1 MIEPLAEKLREDF
14 PKLTKSEKAVATYM
28 LSHLQ
33 RLPFETAASIAEAVG
48 VSQMTVSR
56 FLRTLGYK
64 GLSDLKERLRADMEG
79 GAQVLVSDRIDRI
92 RKDGGADARLAGNLE
107 MELQATV
114 GVYELRGSETWREA
128 VGLLSSSAQVFIAG
142 FQTISGI
149 ASDFAGRLDYV
160 RPNVHFLHSQSGTF
174 SELFAGNGG
183 DKLLILFE
191 MRRYTKLSF
200 QLARA
205 AVEAGV
211 PLVIICDT
219 HCYWARDFTDHVLA
233 VNTESTLFWDSQ
245 APFATLTNLMLDD
258 VIAQL
263 GDQVAARIQHM
274 RRLQDQFDAFI
285 D

>member
-1 MIEPLAEKLREDF
+1 MIEPLAEKLREEF
-14 PKLTKSEKAVATYM
+14 PKLTKSEKAVATYLLAHM
-28 LSHLQ
+28 Q
-33 RLPFETAASIAEAVG
+33 RLPFETAASIADSVG

-64 GLSDLKERLRADMEG
+64 GLSDLKEQLRADMS
-79 GAQVLVSDRIDRI
+79 VTPLLVSDRVDRI
-92 RKDGGADARLAGNLE
+92 RKDPAADARLASNLE
-107 MELQATV
+107 LELQATIA
-114 GVYELRGSETWREA
+114 VYELRHSPTWRQ
-128 VGLLSSSAQVFIAG
+128 VTDLLCSSAEVFIAG

-160 RPNVHFLHSQSGTF
+160 RPDATFLHGKSGTF
-174 SELFAGNGG
+174 SELFASGG
-183 DKLLILFE
+183 DSKLLILFE

-205 AVEAGV
+205 TSEAGI

-219 HCYWARDFTDHVLA
+219 HCYWARDFTEDVLA
-233 VNTESTLFWDSQ
+233 VNTGSELFWDSQ
-245 APFATLTNLMLDD
+245 APFATLTNLLLDD

-263 GDQVAARIQHM
+263 GDQVAERIQRM
-274 RRLQDQFDAFI
+274 RRLQDQFEAFV

>member
-1 MIEPLAEKLREDF
+1 MTEALAEKLREDF
-14 PKLTKSEKAVATYM
+14 PKLTRSEKAVATYM
-28 LSHLQ
+28 LTHMQ

-48 VSQMTVSR
+48 VSQMTVGR

-79 GAQVLVSDRIDRI
+79 GAQVLVSDRVDRI
-92 RKDGGADARLAGNLE
+92 RKDGGGDARLAGNLE
-107 MELQATV
+107 LELQATV
-114 GVYELRGSETWREA
+114 AVYELRGTASWRQT
-128 VGLLSSSAQVFIAG
+128 VGLVSSSAQVFIAG

-160 RPNVHFLHSQSGTF
+160 RPNAHFLHSQSGTF
-174 SELFAGNGG
+174 SELFAG
-183 DKLLILFE
+183 DTSSKLLILFE

-205 AVEAGV
+205 AVDAGV
-211 PLVIICDT
+211 PVVIICDE

-233 VNTESTLFWDSQ
+233 VKTESTLFWDSQ

-263 GDQVAARIQHM
+263 GDQVADRIQRM
-274 RRLQDQFDAFI
+274 RHLQDQFEAFI